1 MEDSYNDLENNRRL
15 AVIEQSIT
23 RTLLYDDDKK
33 DMDKCS
39 GSSFIP
45 ICIGIF
51 AIIIVIVVVIITLK
65 SVG

>member
-33 DMDKCS
+33 NMDKCYGLS
-39 GSSFIP
+39 CIP

-51 AIIIVIVVVIITLK
+51 AIIIVMVVVIITLK